1 MGQGYGDS
9 PEQPIIVH
17 GRGLLSLS
25 PAFHQPDLHPA
36 LANRGSHMS
45 LGEFPEPSTPQTV
58 DATALCHSEQG
69 EREYSNKET
78 PRKVRWR
85 CENTSA
91 RRQASRAA
99 QGPSAGPTLGRVA
112 SRVPSRLRAQVH
124 TRMHRSPLTPCRASG
139 KATLPPFFLGRSS
152 PSPRA
157 PRLGRAALPRLLSAP
172 HTLPSRAPGPALMG
186 PYCLEGTT
194 GPVAP
199 ALSPTPAF
207 VLRAISIQLTAC
219 NWGTRKAERAPA
231 VRPVRKQFT

>member
-25 PAFHQPDLHPA
+25 PAFHQP

-172 HTLPSRAPGPALMG
+172 HTLPSRAPGPALRSEHG
-186 PYCLEGTT
+186 PLLPGGDHRAR
-194 GPVAP
+194 GPC
-199 ALSPTPAF
+199 S
-207 VLRAISIQLTAC
+207 
-219 NWGTRKAERAPA
+219 
-231 VRPVRKQFT
+231 